1 MLTAA
6 LAFAANH
13 GAHADDSK
21 LTVFAAASLTNIL
34 NELAPLFERRTNF
47 DVSIVVAGTGAL
59 ARQIENGAPA
69 HIFMS
74 ANEKWMVYLSENG
87 VIDPAS
93 QRAVAT
99 NRLALIAPAATTWSI
114 KIDDPEID
122 GVLEG
127 KPFALADP
135 ESVPAG
141 MYGAQSLRSLGLY
154 EPLAAT
160 FVLAPHVRVVLTWV
174 ARGDA
179 AAGLVYDTDALIGSA
194 IRVVTL
200 MPEESHDPITYW
212 AAHVSAN
219 EDNGASEFLDFLV
232 SPKARAVFASHGFGL
247 PESAS
252 LDPPL

>member
-1 MLTAA
+1 MTAA
-6 LAFAANH
+6 LALAANH
-13 GAHADDSK
+13 EADAKDSK

-34 NELAPLFERRTNF
+34 NEFAPLFERRTNS
-47 DVSIVVAGTGAL
+47 DVNIVVAGTGAL

-87 VIDPAS
+87 AIDS
-93 QRAVAT
+93 ESRRAVAT
-99 NRLALIAPAATTWSI
+99 NRLALIAPAATTWSLT
-114 KIDDPEID
+114 IDDPEID
-122 GVLEG
+122 GVLKD
-127 KPFALADP
+127 KPFAIADP

-154 EPLAAT
+154 EFIAPT
-160 FVLAPHVRVVLTWV
+160 FAFAPNVRAVSAWI
-174 ARGDA
+174 ARGDV
-179 AAGLVYDTDALIGSA
+179 AAGLVYITDALIESA
-194 IRVVTL
+194 TRVVTL
-200 MPEESHDPITYW
+200 MPEESHDPIIYW

-219 EDNGASEFLDFLV
+219 EDNGAAEFLDFLV

-252 LDPPL
+252 LDPPP